1 MVSSTRVF
9 TTRNRRIRLLI
20 CANFIAVIRYS
31 IALSDNIKSPDVQP
45 WAKHQAPNPKLQ
57 RSPGIETPKTKLQ
70 TPKKSQVPSS
80 KPRPALRAS
89 NLKLGASLVF
99 GVWCLELGTWCLLGV
114 WSLEL
119 FARALCF
126 SKIETRLSHLKDLFE
141 LRQVPWA
148 VAGDVS
154 HVFQTDPAQF
164 RIIKPRLDRH
174 DMSGA

>member
-99 GVWCLELGTWCLLGV
+99 GVWCLELGTWCFFGA
-114 WSLEL
+114 WSLEFGAFCPGSL
-119 FARALCF
+119 L
-126 SKIETRLSHLKDLFE
+126 LKNRDAPLTP
-141 LRQVPWA
+141 QGP
-148 VAGDVS
+148 
-154 HVFQTDPAQF
+154 F
-164 RIIKPRLDRH
+164 RTSSSSL
-174 DMSGA
+174 GCC

>member
-20 CANFIAVIRYS
+20 CANFIAVISNYF
-31 IALSDNIKSPDVQP
+31 ALSDNIKSPDVQP

-89 NLKLGASLVF
+89 NL
-99 GVWCLELGTWCLLGV
+99 ELGTWCFFGA
-114 WSLEL
+114 WSLE
-119 FARALCF
+119 F
-126 SKIETRLSHLKDLFE
+126 
-141 LRQVPWA
+141 
-148 VAGDVS
+148 GDFCLGS
-154 HVFQTDPAQF
+154 Q
-164 RIIKPRLDRH
+164 
-174 DMSGA
+174 